1 MTISIRQAIV
11 QKIVAKY
18 DSLINEL
25 EQMDLEFQQ
34 YLRDATTSKNV
45 TTIEVDARMKLARDN
60 KRRLQ
65 TAVAEREYLIENYLR

>member
-1 MTISIRQAIV
+1 MRPIV
-11 QKIVAKY
+11 EKIIAKY
-18 DSLINEL
+18 DSLISEL

-34 YLRDATTSKNV
+34 YLKDATASKNV
-45 TTIEVDARMKLARDN
+45 PASEVDARMKLASDN

>member
-1 MTISIRQAIV
+1 MRPIV
-11 QKIVAKY
+11 EKIIAKY
-18 DSLINEL
+18 YSLISEL

-34 YLRDATTSKNV
+34 YLKDATASNNV
-45 TTIEVDARMKLARDN
+45 HATEVDARMKLARDN

>member
-1 MTISIRQAIV
+1 MQTIV

-34 YLRDATTSKNV
+34 YLKDATTSKNV
-45 TTIEVDARMKLARDN
+45 PAIEVDARMKLARDN

>member
-1 MTISIRQAIV
+1 MQAIV

-34 YLRDATTSKNV
+34 YLKDATTSKNV
-45 TTIEVDARMKLARDN
+45 PAIEVDARMKLARDN

>member
-1 MTISIRQAIV
+1 MRPIV
-11 QKIVAKY
+11 EKIITKY
-18 DSLINEL
+18 DSLIAEL

-34 YLRDATTSKNV
+34 YLNEATASKNV
-45 TTIEVDARMKLARDN
+45 PATEVDARMKLARDN

>member
-1 MTISIRQAIV
+1 MRPIV
-11 QKIVAKY
+11 EKIIAKY
-18 DSLINEL
+18 DSLIAEL

-34 YLRDATTSKNV
+34 YLNDATASKNV
-45 TTIEVDARMKLARDN
+45 PATEVDARMKLARDN

>member
-1 MTISIRQAIV
+1 MQAIV